1 MSAIRLKLLRKQL
14 GMSLQD
20 LAEKTGLTKSYLSK
34 LERGLS
40 TPSIA
45 VALKLSSALH
55 MDVER
60 LFSEEAVKDGIVIV
74 KATDRI
80 PLGRRNSPLKSDY
93 EVIVGNST
101 VRHNHTFIVTPA
113 FDFSEVEFKEH
124 EGQEFLFVHKGR
136 IEINFAS
143 QLFVLSIGDAV
154 YFDAHIP
161 HKIRSLGAHSAQ
173 VLVVISS
180 S

>member
-20 LAEKTGLTKSYLSK
+20 LAEKTDLTKSYLSK

-45 VALKLSSALH
+45 VAMRLSSALH
-55 MDVER
+55 VDVER
-60 LFSEEAVKDGIVIV
+60 LFSEEAVKDGIVLV

-80 PLGRRNSPLKSDY
+80 PLGRRDSPMKSHY
-93 EVIVGNST
+93 EVIVGNAT
-101 VRHNHTFIVTPA
+101 GRHNHTFIVTPA
-113 FDFSEVEFKEH
+113 SDFSKAEFKEH
-124 EGQEFLFVHKGR
+124 EGEEFLFVHKGR

-143 QLFVLSIGDAV
+143 QLFVLSAGDAV
-154 YFDAHIP
+154 YFNAQIP
-161 HKIRSLGAHSAQ
+161 HKIRSLGSRPAQ
-173 VLVVISS
+173 ALVVISS

>member
-34 LERGLS
+34 VERGLS

-45 VALKLSSALH
+45 VAMKLSSALH
-55 MDVER
+55 VDVER
-60 LFSEEAVKDGIVIV
+60 LFSEEAVKDAIVIV
-74 KATDRI
+74 KAKDRI
-80 PLGRRNSPLKSDY
+80 PLGRRDSPLKSHY

-113 FDFSEVEFKEH
+113 SDFSEVEFKEH
-124 EGQEFLFVHKGR
+124 EGEEFLFVHKGR

-143 QLFVLSIGDAV
+143 QLVVLSTGDAV
-154 YFDAHIP
+154 HFAAQIP
-161 HKIRSLGAHSAQ
+161 HKIRSLGSHPAQ

>member
-1 MSAIRLKLLRKQL
+1 MSAIRLKPLRKQL

-20 LAEKTGLTKSYLSK
+20 LAEQTDLTKSYLSK

-45 VALKLSSALH
+45 VALRLSSALH
-55 MDVER
+55 VDVER
-60 LFSEEAVKDGIVIV
+60 LFSEDAGEDGIVVV
-74 KATDRI
+74 KAADRI
-80 PLGRRNSPLKSDY
+80 PLGRRDSPMKSHY
-93 EVIVGNST
+93 EVIVGNSN

-113 FDFSEVEFKEH
+113 SDFSKAEFKEH
-124 EGQEFLFVHKGR
+124 EGDEFLFVHKGR

-143 QLFVLSIGDAV
+143 KLFVLSTGDAV
-154 YFDAHIP
+154 HFDAHIP
-161 HKIRSLGAHSAQ
+161 HKIRSLGSRPAQ

>member
-20 LAEKTGLTKSYLSK
+20 LADTTALTKSYLSK
-34 LERGLS
+34 LERGLN

-45 VALKLSSALH
+45 VAMKLSSALH
-55 MDVER
+55 VDVER

-80 PLGRRNSPLKSDY
+80 PLGRRDSPTKSHY

-101 VRHNHTFIVTPA
+101 ARHNHTFIVTPA
-113 FDFSEVEFKEH
+113 SDFSKVEFKEH
-124 EGQEFLFVHKGR
+124 EGEEFLFVHKGR
-136 IEINFAS
+136 VEINFAS
-143 QLFVLSIGDAV
+143 QLFVLSTGDAV

-161 HKIRSLGAHSAQ
+161 HKIRSLGSHPAQ
-173 VLVVISS
+173 VLVIISS

>member
-1 MSAIRLKLLRKQL
+1 MSAIRLKLLRKQF

-20 LAEKTGLTKSYLSK
+20 LAEKTDLTKSYLSK

-45 VALKLSSALH
+45 VAMRLSSALH
-55 MDVER
+55 VDVER

-80 PLGRRNSPLKSDY
+80 PLGRRDSPRKSGYD
-93 EVIVGNST
+93 VIVGKST
-101 VRHNHTFIVTPA
+101 VGHNHTFIVTPA
-113 FDFSEVEFKEH
+113 FDFSKVAFKEH
-124 EGQEFLFVHKGR
+124 EGEEFLFVHKGR
-136 IEINFAS
+136 VEINFAS
-143 QLFVLSIGDAV
+143 QLFVLSTGDAV

-161 HKIRSLGAHSAQ
+161 HKIRSLGSHPAQ